1 MEKALLLYCGRRNMK
16 LSSLFEKLGSVGAI
30 LGLGF
35 LTQLEGL
42 FINKPLP
49 IFAVIA
55 LYIDSRFMDF
65 T

>member
-16 LSSLFEKLGSVGAI
+16 LSSLFEKLGSVGAT

-35 LTQLEGL
+35 LAQLEGL
-42 FINKPLP
+42 FINKLLP